1 MNRVV
6 LLRGG
11 RYRHL
16 CRLLLDLPRLIASD
30 AILLLLIL
38 NLKLLYL
45 REKAEFVYLCL
56 KRLIGDRN
64 MELLIG
70 PIERAHILLRIVQF
84 VLLIDR
90 LESQDHLVCVL
101 YGLDNCIAHDL
112 EQFSRG
118 RVRSIGLVIRS
129 HSDNLMVHTAMPG
142 QRGAV
147 EIFRLVLHASLLRV
161 NPGQDHGVALCVLL
175 QVNCHRTD
183 AAAQRY

>member
-1 MNRVV
+1 MSLVV

-16 CRLLLDLPRLIASD
+16 RRFLLNLPRLIARD
-30 AILLLLIL
+30 AILLLIL
-38 NLKLLYL
+38 NLQLLNL

-84 VLLIDR
+84 VLLIDC
-90 LESQDHLVCVL
+90 LEAQDHLVCVL

-112 EQFSRG
+112 E
-118 RVRSIGLVIRS
+118 
-129 HSDNLMVHTAMPG
+129 
-142 QRGAV
+142 
-147 EIFRLVLHASLLRV
+147 
-161 NPGQDHGVALCVLL
+161 
-175 QVNCHRTD
+175 
-183 AAAQRY
+183 